1 MQDRRSAGALL
12 GRMASGWLAGTICL
26 LLVAGCGGGDES
38 MDASATAGTR
48 VREGMAGLQG
58 GADIGMPTAVM
69 MTDDLKFTPDRLT
82 VPAGTIVQW
91 RNVSAVSHTVT
102 AVPARAKSA
111 TNVQVPAG
119 VEPFGSDTLEPEQA
133 FTRQLTVAGEYR
145 YVCTMHEASGM
156 VGTIIVQ

>member
-1 MQDRRSAGALL
+1 
-12 GRMASGWLAGTICL
+12 
-26 LLVAGCGGGDES
+26 

-58 GADIGMPTAVM
+58 GGDIGMPTAVTI
-69 MTDDLKFTPDRLT
+69 TDDQKFAPDRLA

-91 RNVSAVSHTVT
+91 RNTSAVPHTVT

-111 TNVQVPAG
+111 TNVQLPAG
-119 VEPFGSDTLEPEQA
+119 VEPFGSDMLEPEQA

-145 YVCTMHEASGM
+145 YVCSIHEASGM